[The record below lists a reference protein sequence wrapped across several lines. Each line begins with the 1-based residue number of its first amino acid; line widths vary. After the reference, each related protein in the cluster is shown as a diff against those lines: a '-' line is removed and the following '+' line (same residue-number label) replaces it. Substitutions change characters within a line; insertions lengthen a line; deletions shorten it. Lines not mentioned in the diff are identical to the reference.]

1 MSFDPYKRYY
11 SRGKDKD
18 RKMSNQEILFGITQK
33 DIFKQELL
41 RLNRLTGNKGANNF
55 MPKKKNTIIH
65 SNSTNHINKL
75 MKDNSNIYNN
85 NNLKENNY
93 NIININVN
101 NLIINNNSKNN
112 NNNSNNINNNINKN
126 SGKVF
131 SKIGNDIID
140 NKGIL
145 NYEMKRNKMRV
156 IKEYNN
162 QKMSNSLPKKNRDKY
177 EPLNNIQGIINN
189 LMEVTNS
196 PPPYDKNISLN
207 NIAPIKGDLNKSRDN
222 VITGNDPNIIVTNIN
237 SNNNKENKLNSMLDQ
252 KIIDI
257 HIKIWEILIYMEY
270 HADNKIGL
278 GNQLKKLLNLMENEI
293 ANNNITGDI
302 FNAAQLNH
310 SYNKIIKIFF
320 ILATYIKFILTD
332 FNFETAL
339 KSNIKR
345 LLSITGENLL
355 TILLNH
361 VFIKE
366 NLQENNMCANVTKD
380 YGDIYM
386 KYIKLKKIKRNHK
399 EQLNVF
405 CKNINKNLEILIST
419 IKQFSNNFFK
429 IGFFN
434 PIHTIFIDIFRLIDK
449 YKISNI
455 ASIIINNILFYYI
468 HGGLSDKSP
477 TPKIVSIG
485 SVTNSLADL
494 GFINVPGPY
503 LNKLT
508 PEQEESTYTLVL
520 DLDETLVHFFYT
532 PSGGMFLIRPFCK
545 KFLEEMAEK
554 FEIVIFTAALKN
566 YADSILDLLDPN
578 KKLIKYRLYR
588 QHVSLSGITF
598 CKDLTKIGRDLGKTI
613 IVDNLE
619 DNFKLQPNNGIHIWT
634 WLDDMKDTQLDDL
647 GKILKDLISTNPSD
661 IRPIIKKFKEEIN
674 KKIRNNMNINPFKGV
689 DITKY
694 LK

>member
-1 MSFDPYKRYY
+1 MSFDPYKRYH

-18 RKMSNQEILFGITQK
+18 HKISNQEILFGITQK
-33 DIFKQELL
+33 DIFKQEII
-41 RLNRLTGNKGANNF
+41 RLNRLTGNKAGNQS

-75 MKDNSNIYNN
+75 MKDNYNNNN

-112 NNNSNNINNNINKN
+112 NSTNINNISKN

-140 NKGIL
+140 NKNIL
-145 NYEMKRNKMRV
+145 NYEVKRNKMKV

-162 QKMSNSLPKKNRDKY
+162 QKMSNSLPKKIHEKY
-177 EPLNNIQGIINN
+177 EPLSNIQGIINN

-196 PPPYDKNISLN
+196 PPSVDNNLSLN
-207 NIAPIKGDLNKSRDN
+207 NIAPIKGDLNKSGDN
-222 VITGNDPNIIVTNIN
+222 INIANDSNIIIVN
-237 SNNNKENKLNSMLDQ
+237 SNNKENKLNTNLDQ
-252 KIIDI
+252 KIINV
-257 HIKIWEILIYMEY
+257 HLKLWEISIFMEY
-270 HADNKIGL
+270 HADNKMGL
-278 GNQLKKLLNLMENEI
+278 GNQIKKILNLMECEFI
-293 ANNNITGDI
+293 NNNITGEI
-302 FNAAQLNH
+302 FSINQLNY
-310 SYNKIIKIFF
+310 SYNKIIKILF
-320 ILATYIKFILTD
+320 ILTTYIKFILSD
-332 FNFETAL
+332 FNFEMAL

-345 LLSITGENLL
+345 LLSIVNENLL
-355 TILLNH
+355 IILHSH
-361 VFIKE
+361 VFIKD
-366 NLQENNMCANVTKD
+366 NLIENNLCSNVTKD
-380 YGDIYM
+380 FTEIYM
-386 KYIKLKKIKRNHK
+386 KFIKLKKIKRTHK
-399 EQLNVF
+399 DQINIF
-405 CKNINKNLEILIST
+405 SKNLNKNLEILIST

-434 PIHTIFIDIFRLIDK
+434 PIHTIFMDMFRILDK
-449 YKISNI
+449 YKLSNI

-468 HGGLSDKSP
+468 REGLSEKSSV
-477 TPKIVSIG
+477 PKIVSIG
-485 SVTNSLADL
+485 SVTNTLADL

-503 LNKLT
+503 LNKL
-508 PEQEESTYTLVL
+508 PSGQENNTYTLVL

-532 PSGGMFLIRPFCK
+532 PSGGMFLIRPFCM

-578 KKLIKYRLYR
+578 KKIIKYRLYR

-598 CKDLTKIGRDLGKTI
+598 CKDLSKIGRDLGKTI

-634 WLDDMKDTQLDDL
+634 WLEDMKDTQLDDL
-647 GKILKDLISTNPSD
+647 GKILKDLISKNPSD
-661 IRPIIKKFKEEIN
+661 VRPVIKKFKEDIN
-674 KKIRNNMNINPFKGV
+674 KKMRNNMNINPFKGV

-694 LK
+694 FK

>member
-1 MSFDPYKRYY
+1 MSFDPYKRYH
-11 SRGKDKD
+11 SRGKEKEH
-18 RKMSNQEILFGITQK
+18 KISNQELLFGITQK
-33 DIFKQELL
+33 DIFKQELM
-41 RLNRLTGNKGANNF
+41 RLNRLTGNKAANQS
-55 MPKKKNTIIH
+55 MPKKRNTIIH
-65 SNSTNHINKL
+65 SNSTNQMNKL
-75 MKDNSNIYNN
+75 IKDNSNVYNN

-112 NNNSNNINNNINKN
+112 KNNNINKN
-126 SGKVF
+126 NGKVF

-140 NKGIL
+140 GKNLL
-145 NYEMKRNKMRV
+145 NNDIKMNKMRI

-162 QKMSNSLPKKNRDKY
+162 PKMSNSLPKKNRDKY
-177 EPLNNIQGIINN
+177 EHLSNIQGIINN

-196 PPPYDKNISLN
+196 PPPFDNNISLN
-207 NIAPIKGDLNKSRDN
+207 NIAPVRSDLNKSGDN
-222 VITGNDPNIIVTNIN
+222 IITGNDPNIIIV
-237 SNNNKENKLNSMLDQ
+237 NNNKENKLNSNLEQ

-257 HIKIWEILIYMEY
+257 HIKLWEVFIFMEF
-270 HADNKIGL
+270 HSDNKIGL
-278 GNQLKKLLNLMENEI
+278 NNQLKKLLTLMESEFM
-293 ANNNITGDI
+293 NNNIGEI
-302 FNAAQLNH
+302 FNNNQLNH
-310 SYNKIIKIFF
+310 VYCKIIKIFF

-332 FNFETAL
+332 FNFEMAL

-345 LLSITGENLL
+345 LLSITNENLL
-355 TILLNH
+355 TILFSQ
-361 VFIKE
+361 VFLKD
-366 NLQENNMCANVTKD
+366 NLQDNNLCSSVTKEFS
-380 YGDIYM
+380 DIFI

-399 EQLNVF
+399 DQMNIF
-405 CKNINKNLEILIST
+405 CKNISKNLEILIST

-449 YKISNI
+449 YKLSNI
-455 ASIIINNILFYYI
+455 ASIIINNILFFYI
-468 HGGLSDKSP
+468 HGGLNDKV
-477 TPKIVSIG
+477 TVPKIVSIG
-485 SVTNSLADL
+485 SVANSLADL

-503 LNKLT
+503 LNKL
-508 PEQEESTYTLVL
+508 PSGQENTTYTLVL

-532 PSGGMFLIRPFCK
+532 PSGGMFLIRPFCI
-545 KFLEEMAEK
+545 KFLEEMSEK

-598 CKDLTKIGRDLGKTI
+598 CKDLSKIGRDLGRTI

-634 WLDDMKDTQLDDL
+634 WLDDMKDTQLEDL
-647 GKILKDLISTNPSD
+647 GKILKDLISKNPND
-661 IRPIIKKFKEEIN
+661 IRPIIKKFKEDIN
-674 KKIRNNMNINPFKGV
+674 KKMRNNMNINPFKGV
-689 DITKY
+689 DIFKY
-694 LK
+694 FK

>member
-1 MSFDPYKRYY
+1 MSFDPYKRYH

-18 RKMSNQEILFGITQK
+18 HKISNQEILFGITQK
-33 DIFKQELL
+33 DIFKQELI
-41 RLNRLTGNKGANNF
+41 RLNRLTGNKAGNQS

-75 MKDNSNIYNN
+75 MKDNYNNNN

-112 NNNSNNINNNINKN
+112 NSTNINNISKN

-131 SKIGNDIID
+131 SKIGNDIIN
-140 NKGIL
+140 NKNIL
-145 NYEMKRNKMRV
+145 NYEVKRNKMKV

-162 QKMSNSLPKKNRDKY
+162 QKMSNSLPKKIHEKY
-177 EPLNNIQGIINN
+177 EPLSNIQGIINN

-196 PPPYDKNISLN
+196 PPSVDNNLSLN
-207 NIAPIKGDLNKSRDN
+207 NIAPIKGDLNKSGDN
-222 VITGNDPNIIVTNIN
+222 INIANDSNIIIVN
-237 SNNNKENKLNSMLDQ
+237 SNNKENKLNTNLDQ
-252 KIIDI
+252 KIINV
-257 HIKIWEILIYMEY
+257 HLKLWEISIFMEY

-278 GNQLKKLLNLMENEI
+278 GNQIKKILNLMECEFI
-293 ANNNITGDI
+293 NNNITGEI
-302 FNAAQLNH
+302 FSINQLNY
-310 SYNKIIKIFF
+310 SYNKIIKILF
-320 ILATYIKFILTD
+320 ILTTYIKFILSD
-332 FNFETAL
+332 FNFEMAL

-345 LLSITGENLL
+345 LLSIVNENLL
-355 TILLNH
+355 IILHSH
-361 VFIKE
+361 VFIKD
-366 NLQENNMCANVTKD
+366 NLIENNLCSNVTKD
-380 YGDIYM
+380 FTEIYM
-386 KYIKLKKIKRNHK
+386 KFIKLKKIKRTHK
-399 EQLNVF
+399 DQINIF
-405 CKNINKNLEILIST
+405 SKNLNKNLEILIST

-434 PIHTIFIDIFRLIDK
+434 PIHTIFMDMFRILDK
-449 YKISNI
+449 YKLSNI

-468 HGGLSDKSP
+468 RGGLSEKSSV
-477 TPKIVSIG
+477 PKIVSIG
-485 SVTNSLADL
+485 SVTNTLADL

-503 LNKLT
+503 LNKL
-508 PEQEESTYTLVL
+508 PSGQENNTYTLVL

-532 PSGGMFLIRPFCK
+532 PSGGMFLIRPFCM

-578 KKLIKYRLYR
+578 KKIIKYRLYR

-598 CKDLTKIGRDLGKTI
+598 CKDLSKIGRDLGKTI

-634 WLDDMKDTQLDDL
+634 WLEDMKDTQLDDL
-647 GKILKDLISTNPSD
+647 GKILKDLISKNPSD
-661 IRPIIKKFKEEIN
+661 VRPVIKKFKEDIN
-674 KKIRNNMNINPFKGV
+674 KKMRNNMNINPFKGV

-694 LK
+694 FK

>member
-41 RLNRLTGNKGANNF
+41 RLNRLTGNKGANNS

-65 SNSTNHINKL
+65 SNSTNHIKL
-75 MKDNSNIYNN
+75 TKEPSNLYNN
-85 NNLKENNY
+85 NNMKENSY

-112 NNNSNNINNNINKN
+112 NNNINKN
-126 SGKVF
+126 QGKVF

-140 NKGIL
+140 GKNLL
-145 NYEMKRNKMRV
+145 NIDAKRNKMKV

-162 QKMSNSLPKKNRDKY
+162 QKINNPLLKKPKDKY
-177 EPLNNIQGIINN
+177 DPMSNIQGIINN

-196 PPPYDKNISLN
+196 PPSFDSNISLN
-207 NIAPIKGDLNKSRDN
+207 NIALIKNDLNKSGENN
-222 VITGNDPNIIVTNIN
+222 VPRNDSNLIAIN
-237 SNNNKENKLNSMLDQ
+237 SCNNKDNKLIETLDQ
-252 KIIDI
+252 KIMDV
-257 HIKIWEILIYMEY
+257 HIKLWEILIYMEF
-270 HADNKIGL
+270 HSDNKIGL
-278 GNQLKKLLNLMENEI
+278 GNQLKKLLVLIENEFV
-293 ANNNITGDI
+293 NNNIIGEI
-302 FNAAQLNH
+302 FINSQLN
-310 SYNKIIKIFF
+310 YTYCKIIKIFF
-320 ILATYIKFILTD
+320 IFATYIKFILSD
-332 FNFETAL
+332 FNFEMAI

-345 LLSITGENLL
+345 LLSIINENLL
-355 TILLNH
+355 TILYSQ
-361 VFIKE
+361 VFIKD
-366 NLQENNMCANVTKD
+366 NLQENTLCSNVTKD
-380 YGDIYM
+380 YAEIYA
-386 KYIKLKKIKRNHK
+386 KYIKLKKIKRTHK
-399 EQLNVF
+399 EQLNIF

-434 PIHTIFIDIFRLIDK
+434 PIHTIFIDMFRLIDK
-449 YKISNI
+449 YKINNI
-455 ASIIINNILFYYI
+455 ANIIINNILYFYI

-477 TPKIVSIG
+477 APKIISIG

-503 LNKLT
+503 LSKL
-508 PEQEESTYTLVL
+508 PQGQENITYTLVL

-532 PSGGMFLIRPFCK
+532 PSGGMFLIRPFCM

-566 YADSILDLLDPN
+566 YADSILDILDPN

-598 CKDLTKIGRDLGKTI
+598 CKDLSKIGRDLGRTI

-647 GKILKDLISTNPSD
+647 GKILKDLVSNNPND
-661 IRPIIKKFKEEIN
+661 IRPIIKKFKEDIN
-674 KKIRNNMNINPFKGV
+674 KKMRNNMNINPFKGV
-689 DITKY
+689 EIIKY
-694 LK
+694 FK

>member
-1 MSFDPYKRYY
+1 MSFDPYKRYH
-11 SRGKDKD
+11 SRGKEKEH
-18 RKMSNQEILFGITQK
+18 KMSNQELLFGITQK
-33 DIFKQELL
+33 DIFKQELI
-41 RLNRLTGNKGANNF
+41 RLNRLTGNKGANQS
-55 MPKKKNTIIH
+55 MPKKKSTIVH
-65 SNSTNHINKL
+65 SNSTNQINKL
-75 MKDNSNIYNN
+75 VKDNSNMYNN
-85 NNLKENNY
+85 DNPKENNY

-112 NNNSNNINNNINKN
+112 NNINKN

-140 NKGIL
+140 GKNVL
-145 NYEMKRNKMRV
+145 NFDMKRNKMKV

-162 QKMSNSLPKKNRDKY
+162 PKMSNSLPKKNRDKY
-177 EPLNNIQGIINN
+177 DHMSNIQGIINN

-196 PPPYDKNISLN
+196 PPPFDNNISIN
-207 NIAPIKGDLNKSRDN
+207 NIVPVKGDLNKSRDN
-222 VITGNDPNIIVTNIN
+222 IITGNDANIIIVN
-237 SNNNKENKLNSMLDQ
+237 SNNKENKLNSNLDQ

-257 HIKIWEILIYMEY
+257 HIKLWEIFIYMEF
-270 HADNKIGL
+270 HSDNKIGL
-278 GNQLKKLLNLMENEI
+278 GNQIKKLLALMESEFV
-293 ANNNITGDI
+293 NNNITGDI
-302 FNAAQLNH
+302 FNNNQLNH
-310 SYNKIIKIFF
+310 SYTKIIKIYF
-320 ILATYIKFILTD
+320 ILATYIKFILSD
-332 FNFETAL
+332 FNFEMAL

-345 LLSITGENLL
+345 LLSLINDNVLI
-355 TILLNH
+355 ILYSH
-361 VFIKE
+361 VFLKE
-366 NLQENNMCANVTKD
+366 NLQSNSLCSSVSKD
-380 YGDIYM
+380 FSEIYI

-399 EQLNVF
+399 EQMNTF

-434 PIHTIFIDIFRLIDK
+434 PIHTIFIDMFRLIDK
-449 YKISNI
+449 YKISNV

-477 TPKIVSIG
+477 VPKIVSIG

-503 LNKLT
+503 LNKLAPGLENT
-508 PEQEESTYTLVL
+508 TYTLVL

-532 PSGGMFLIRPFCK
+532 PSGGMFLIRPFCL
-545 KFLEEMAEK
+545 KFLEEMSEK

-598 CKDLTKIGRDLGKTI
+598 CKDLSKIGRDLGRTI

-634 WLDDMKDTQLDDL
+634 WLDDMKDTQLEDL
-647 GKILKDLISTNPSD
+647 GKILIDLVSKNPSD
-661 IRPIIKKFKEEIN
+661 VIPIIKKLKEDIN
-674 KKIRNNMNINPFKGV
+674 KKTRNNMNINPFKGV
-689 DITKY
+689 DIIKY
-694 LK
+694 FK

>member
-1 MSFDPYKRYY
+1 MSFDPYKRYH
-11 SRGKDKD
+11 SRGKDKEH
-18 RKMSNQEILFGITQK
+18 KISNQELLFGITQK
-33 DIFKQELL
+33 DIFKQELI
-41 RLNRLTGNKGANNF
+41 RLNRLTGNKAANQS

-75 MKDNSNIYNN
+75 MKENSNIYNN
-85 NNLKENNY
+85 NINLKENNY

-112 NNNSNNINNNINKN
+112 SNNNNINNNNKN
-126 SGKVF
+126 PGKVF
-131 SKIGNDIID
+131 SKVGNDIMD

-145 NYEMKRNKMRV
+145 NYDMKRNKMKV
-156 IKEYNN
+156 IKEYGN
-162 QKMSNSLPKKNRDKY
+162 QKMSNSLPKKGRDKY
-177 EPLNNIQGIINN
+177 EPLSNIQGIINN

-196 PPPYDKNISLN
+196 PPTLDNNLSLN
-207 NIAPIKGDLNKSRDN
+207 NIATIKNDLNKSGDN
-222 VITGNDPNIIVTNIN
+222 IVTGNDSNIIIVN
-237 SNNNKENKLNSMLDQ
+237 SNSKDNKLNSSLDQ
-252 KIIDI
+252 KIIDM
-257 HIKIWEILIYMEY
+257 HLKLWEILIYMEF

-278 GNQLKKLLNLMENEI
+278 GNQIKKLLNLMESEFINDNVVE
-293 ANNNITGDI
+293 NIFSI
-302 FNAAQLNH
+302 NQLNH
-310 SYNKIIKIFF
+310 VYNKIVKIFF

-332 FNFETAL
+332 FNFEMAL

-345 LLSITGENLL
+345 LLSIINENLL
-355 TILLNH
+355 TILYSQ
-361 VFIKE
+361 VFIKD
-366 NLQENNMCANVTKD
+366 NLQENNLCSNVTKD
-380 YGDIYM
+380 FSEIYN
-386 KYIKLKKIKRNHK
+386 KFIKLKKIKRTHK
-399 EQLNVF
+399 DQLNIF
-405 CKNINKNLEILIST
+405 CKNISKNLEILIST

-455 ASIIINNILFYYI
+455 ANIIINNILFFYI
-468 HGGLSDKSP
+468 HGGLNDKSP

-503 LNKLT
+503 LNKLQ
-508 PEQEESTYTLVL
+508 PGQENSTYTLVL

-532 PSGGMFLIRPFCK
+532 PSGGMFLIRPFCM

-598 CKDLTKIGRDLGKTI
+598 CKDLSKIGRDLGRTI

-647 GKILKDLISTNPSD
+647 GKILKDLVSKNPSD
-661 IRPIIKKFKEEIN
+661 IRPIIKKFKEDIN
-674 KKIRNNMNINPFKGV
+674 KKMRNNMNINPFKGV
-689 DITKY
+689 DIIKY
-694 LK
+694 FK

>member
-1 MSFDPYKRYY
+1 
-11 SRGKDKD
+11 
-18 RKMSNQEILFGITQK
+18 
-33 DIFKQELL
+33 
-41 RLNRLTGNKGANNF
+41 
-55 MPKKKNTIIH
+55 
-65 SNSTNHINKL
+65 

-112 NNNSNNINNNINKN
+112 NNNNINNNINKN

-302 FNAAQLNH
+302 FNVAQLNH

-332 FNFETAL
+332 FNFEMAL

-345 LLSITGENLL
+345 LLSITGDNLL
-355 TILLNH
+355 TILLN
-361 VFIKE
+361 K
-366 NLQENNMCANVTKD
+366 
-380 YGDIYM
+380 
-386 KYIKLKKIKRNHK
+386 
-399 EQLNVF
+399 
-405 CKNINKNLEILIST
+405 
-419 IKQFSNNFFK
+419 
-429 IGFFN
+429 
-434 PIHTIFIDIFRLIDK
+434 
-449 YKISNI
+449 
-455 ASIIINNILFYYI
+455 
-468 HGGLSDKSP
+468 
-477 TPKIVSIG
+477 
-485 SVTNSLADL
+485 
-494 GFINVPGPY
+494 
-503 LNKLT
+503 
-508 PEQEESTYTLVL
+508 
-520 DLDETLVHFFYT
+520 
-532 PSGGMFLIRPFCK
+532 
-545 KFLEEMAEK
+545 
-554 FEIVIFTAALKN
+554 
-566 YADSILDLLDPN
+566 
-578 KKLIKYRLYR
+578 
-588 QHVSLSGITF
+588 
-598 CKDLTKIGRDLGKTI
+598 
-613 IVDNLE
+613 
-619 DNFKLQPNNGIHIWT
+619 
-634 WLDDMKDTQLDDL
+634 
-647 GKILKDLISTNPSD
+647 
-661 IRPIIKKFKEEIN
+661 
-674 KKIRNNMNINPFKGV
+674 
-689 DITKY
+689 
-694 LK
+694 